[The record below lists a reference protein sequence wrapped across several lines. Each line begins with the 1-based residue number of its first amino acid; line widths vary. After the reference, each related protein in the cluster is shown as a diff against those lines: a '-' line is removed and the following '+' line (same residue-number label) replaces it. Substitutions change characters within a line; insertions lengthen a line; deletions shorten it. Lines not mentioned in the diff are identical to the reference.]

1 MGEWVMVMVMVVKDT
16 RYHRACQT
24 GRFVT
29 CLPQKTSYKM
39 EKLDD
44 KAHDFSDKFHFHEF
58 HGGRIISQEIR
69 NRHDSTSIDFAG
81 SDRSL

>member
-1 MGEWVMVMVMVVKDT
+1 MVLLSTLDHIDLQYLMVEDPEAGWVMVMVMVVKDT

-44 KAHDFSDKFHFHEF
+44 KSP
-58 HGGRIISQEIR
+58 
-69 NRHDSTSIDFAG
+69 
-81 SDRSL
+81 